1 MIPEKTETRQN
12 VGIVNFTEALPFR
25 PLWLRFSSPCKAQ
38 FFSVLLEWFYPIRN
52 GIMLLLAGIV
62 GTLPRSLFAL
72 IILLAAEI
80 AVLLIQCVRC

>member
-1 MIPEKTETRQN
+1 MNCELYG
-12 VGIVNFTEALPFR
+12 GIALQTIVAAVF
-25 PLWLRFSSPCKAQ
+25 FAMQSAV
-38 FFSVLLEWFYPIRN
+38 FSVLLEWFYPIRN